1 MPKSKI
7 ETELLLKENIENKL
21 VSVIVPVYNVY
32 EHIDGCIESI
42 LSQSYKNF
50 ELILVDDGTPD
61 GSAEKCEEYALKDDR
76 IIVVHKPNAGQ
87 GNARNIGI
95 DIADG
100 EFVAFVDSDD
110 YIHKDYIKVMLC
122 LHSATGADIIQTK
135 INITMNK
142 KEDIEKLPKAVSYLV
157 KNSKEAINR
166 FDLKV
171 APYAKLYCRHI
182 LSDVRFSNWK
192 VNEDDATY
200 YRFAY
205 KARKICLADIF
216 LYQYFQ
222 SENSVMRNNQK
233 DFPIDF
239 ISIYEERINYFKKR
253 GEKTLV
259 GGSYFRFCIILML
272 NYIGYIK
279 NDTNEGDRERV
290 LRLFRENYKHCRL
303 KGGPVLYKI
312 LMRAFYINPYFTTKM
327 MLMLHLR

>member
-76 IIVVHKPNAGQ
+76 IIVVHKPNG
-87 GNARNIGI
+87 GLSSARNSGM
-95 DIADG
+95 DIANG
-100 EFVAFVDSDD
+100 SFVTFIDSDD
-110 YIHKDYIKVMLC
+110 YINRHYLKVMVQLQA
-122 LHSATGADIIQTK
+122 LTGTDIVQTR
-135 INITMNK
+135 IRIT
-142 KEDIEKLPKAVSYLV
+142 
-157 KNSKEAINR
+157 NSKNDDVTILPNSILYEVSDAHKALNL
-166 FDLKV
+166 FSLKP
-171 APYAKLYCRHI
+171 AAYAKLYSKSI
-182 LSDVRFSNWK
+182 AESIRFSDWRIH
-192 VNEDDATY
+192 EDDATY
-200 YRFAY
+200 YHFAY
-205 KARKICLADIF
+205 NVKDICIAEVF
-216 LYQYFQ
+216 LYEYFQ
-222 SENSVMRNNQK
+222 SQNSITRNNKK
-233 DFPIDF
+233 DYSADF
-239 ISIYEERINYFKKR
+239 IPIYEERINYFKKR

-312 LMRAFYINPYFTTKM
+312 LMRAFYINPYFTTKV
-327 MLMLHLR
+327 MLMLRLR